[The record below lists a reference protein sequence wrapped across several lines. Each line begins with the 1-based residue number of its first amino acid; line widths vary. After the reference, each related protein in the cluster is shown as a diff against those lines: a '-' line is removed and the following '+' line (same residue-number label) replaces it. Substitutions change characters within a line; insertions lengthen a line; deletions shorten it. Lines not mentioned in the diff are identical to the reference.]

1 MQKNSPADLT
11 DKTEKEIEPY
21 DYDYWEEYFKEMQIR
36 QAEAM

>member
-1 MQKNSPADLT
+1 MEEE
-11 DKTEKEIEPY
+11 EKEIEPY

>member
-1 MQKNSPADLT
+1 MENVKN
-11 DKTEKEIEPY
+11 KTEEKEIEPY